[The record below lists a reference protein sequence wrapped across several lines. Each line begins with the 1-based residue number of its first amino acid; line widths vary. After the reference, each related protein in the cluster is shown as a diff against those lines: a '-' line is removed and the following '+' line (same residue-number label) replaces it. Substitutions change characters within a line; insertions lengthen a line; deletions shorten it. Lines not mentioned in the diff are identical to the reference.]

1 MRKNTGNAFALT
13 IVRFLVLS
21 IAFSVVSGQTKVAQ
35 TTFTKADF
43 KKLRWLEGTWRG
55 TGGGVEPFFER
66 YRFIDDS
73 TIEIDFLTDASLS
86 TSSKKKK
93 IVLVDGRILYGDST
107 IASRLDSTSIDFDSK
122 NTPFSWLKKSKY
134 LWLAKLYQSTAE
146 GKKLVRTYTLERVK

>member
-1 MRKNTGNAFALT
+1 MRKNAGNAVALT
-13 IVRFLVLS
+13 IVRCLVLVM
-21 IAFSVVSGQTKVAQ
+21 AFTLVSGQTKFSQ

-55 TGGGVEPFFER
+55 TGGGVDPFFEK

-86 TSSKKKK
+86 SSSKKKK
-93 IVLVDGRILYGDST
+93 IVLVDGKILYGDST
-107 IASRLDSTSIDFDSK
+107 FASRLDSTSIDFDSK
-122 NTPFSWLKKSKY
+122 NAPFSWLKESED